1 MALRIASIAAAAVGI
16 AAFASSLT
24 AGAQEA
30 NGVTVDVASVDGSR
44 FPSLSAV
51 VNVLDAK
58 GRPVAGLD
66 TASFSATIDG
76 RPAIVEGLQSVVD
89 SQVSLSVV
97 LAVDASGSMAG
108 APLTAAQS
116 AAAEFVNGLSPQDSV
131 AVLAF
136 SGTVT
141 AVQEPTPDK
150 AAAIGALQNLTAAG
164 DTALF
169 EATSRAAAKAL
180 ESSSPRRVVILLSDG
195 VDYGGKS
202 SVTRDDSIA
211 QARITGV
218 PIYTIALGA
227 EVDKAYLNELAQATG
242 ARFLEAPSP
251 EGLSQL
257 YAGIAAVLRGQY
269 VVAMQSPA
277 VDVAASHEL
286 ELSVTVGGTTAV
298 ASKSVAFAASGQSS
312 QVTLEGIR
320 SGEDVKSAVTVTAR
334 VSGGAPTEVRFLV
347 DGTAVATATAPPY
360 QAALDPAALANGNH
374 TLRVEARDATGI
386 LGSSEIGFAVPAAAA
401 GGTSKV
407 PLFAALLAVMAA
419 TVVIYV
425 LRRRRPRVKRQVV
438 EVRLKPWSNN
448 TPVAGSVSLVD
459 EEPVPPPAPEPVER
473 PGGKLIIVDGPDA
486 GREYP
491 VGMSPLSIGSASWCD
506 ITFPDPDERIGP
518 EEARAWVHQ
527 DKLIFHKLT
536 RLSLLASD
544 GAVGG
549 WLVLE
554 NGDEVNVGHFRLRF
568 ISLAHTAAEQ
578 DVLNRAVNEAVQHLA
593 GRASGGGVASRLW
606 PVHDL
611 PPQAPQAEEM
621 GPQLAPFEIVPV
633 DNPPVEA
640 PESREENPEPARP
653 RLWPVDDPPVD
664 LAESEDVA
672 NQPDPFELS
681 PFDDSSG
688 ELHGREEDSDHP
700 AAASV

>member
-1 MALRIASIAAAAVGI
+1 
-16 AAFASSLT
+16 
-24 AGAQEA
+24 
-30 NGVTVDVASVDGSR
+30 
-44 FPSLSAV
+44 
-51 VNVLDAK
+51 
-58 GRPVAGLD
+58 
-66 TASFSATIDG
+66 
-76 RPAIVEGLQSVVD
+76 
-89 SQVSLSVV
+89 
-97 LAVDASGSMAG
+97 
-108 APLTAAQS
+108 
-116 AAAEFVNGLSPQDSV
+116 
-131 AVLAF
+131 
-136 SGTVT
+136 
-141 AVQEPTPDK
+141 
-150 AAAIGALQNLTAAG
+150 
-164 DTALF
+164 
-169 EATSRAAAKAL
+169 
-180 ESSSPRRVVILLSDG
+180 
-195 VDYGGKS
+195 
-202 SVTRDDSIA
+202 
-211 QARITGV
+211 
-218 PIYTIALGA
+218 
-227 EVDKAYLNELAQATG
+227 
-242 ARFLEAPSP
+242 
-251 EGLSQL
+251 
-257 YAGIAAVLRGQY
+257 
-269 VVAMQSPA
+269 
-277 VDVAASHEL
+277 
-286 ELSVTVGGTTAV
+286 
-298 ASKSVAFAASGQSS
+298 
-312 QVTLEGIR
+312 
-320 SGEDVKSAVTVTAR
+320 
-334 VSGGAPTEVRFLV
+334 
-347 DGTAVATATAPPY
+347 
-360 QAALDPAALANGNH
+360 
-374 TLRVEARDATGI
+374 
-386 LGSSEIGFAVPAAAA
+386 
-401 GGTSKV
+401 V

-506 ITFPDPDERIGP
+506 ITFPDPDERLGP

-672 NQPDPFELS
+672 NQPDPFELW
-681 PFDDSSG
+681 PVDDSSG
-688 ELHGREEDSDHP
+688 EPQGREEDSDHP